1 MHPSRHPRG
10 ERGCKLFPARSA
22 NAAPPAPILCSQ
34 LLGCSWTRASLGPWG
49 TSIPIPCD
57 GCDGGGGQDGAAA
70 QLVGERALRGSWCNH
85 PRSVA
90 LQWGN
95 GYVMQKIRD

>member
-1 MHPSRHPRG
+1 MHPSRHSRG

-57 GCDGGGGQDGAAA
+57 GCDGGGTGWGCSPACRGESFAGV
-70 QLVGERALRGSWCNH
+70 LVQPSAVCSFTVG
-85 PRSVA
+85 
-90 LQWGN
+90 
-95 GYVMQKIRD
+95 